1 MVFWKSQESFY
12 NNSPNRIIQKGHLMN
27 MDYEQ
32 LLKRG
37 MKKVPEKIDEKERFE
52 VPRMRVS
59 IAGSRTTITNFSE
72 IASVLRRKT
81 NHLMKFMLKE
91 LATKGNMSGT
101 RMEVMGNFSEE
112 MVNRKLDLYVKTY
125 VACPE
130 CGKHDTKLVKERGFI
145 FIKCEVCGARHTAA
159 KI

>member
-1 MVFWKSQESFY
+1 
-12 NNSPNRIIQKGHLMN
+12 
-27 MDYEQ
+27 MDYKE

-37 MKKVPEKIDEKERFE
+37 LKKVPEKIETKERFE
-52 VPRMRVS
+52 MPRMRAQ

-72 IASVLRRKT
+72 VSTALRRDPK
-81 NHLMKFMLKE
+81 HLMKFLLKE
-91 LATKGNMSGT
+91 LATKGNLSGT
-101 RMEVMGNFSEE
+101 RLEVQGNFSEE

-130 CGKHDTKLVKERGFI
+130 CGKHDTKLVKERGFV
-145 FIKCEVCGARHTAA
+145 FINCEVCGARHTAA